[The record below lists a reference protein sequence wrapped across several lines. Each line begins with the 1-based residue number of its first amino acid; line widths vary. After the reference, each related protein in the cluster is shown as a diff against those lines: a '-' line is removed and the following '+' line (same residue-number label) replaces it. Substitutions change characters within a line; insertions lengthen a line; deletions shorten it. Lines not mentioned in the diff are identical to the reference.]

1 MAHLSVQ
8 VISSHMQRLQKK
20 LLSWGTPTQLASLDK
35 VESWKG
41 YFPSYHRRHP
51 TKWSSSDRPHT
62 VVWLCVIGKK
72 WHLINKAVLTQSK
85 IPSPKKYPSWDKKF
99 LTLQHRPRREKRA
112 KNSIRFFVDAYFKCL
127 YVEPSNG
134 VSGTLRF
141 AEGTFP
147 WLAISIDQKLYA
159 GEFYS

>member
-20 LLSWGTPTQLASLDK
+20 PSFMGYPTQLASLDK

-127 YVEPSNG
+127 YVEPNG